1 MDIIKNRLDKV
12 MQLICITILG
22 IMVLLVLWQVAARYF
37 FNNPSTISEVLTR
50 YLFVWL
56 VMLTAT
62 FVFGQRE
69 HMYIAF
75 VQNLF
80 PPKVKRAINI
90 IIELIVIF
98 FALAVMVYGGIRITG
113 MQMVQLD
120 PTLQIPVGYVYA
132 IIPLCG
138 VIIALYCLYN
148 LKLIISQKDTPEQGL
163 EGGTL

>member
-1 MDIIKNRLDKV
+1 MNAIKKRLDKV
-12 MQLICITILG
+12 MQLLCITILG
-22 IMVLLVLWQVAARYF
+22 LMVLLVLWQVIARYF
-37 FNNPSTISEVLTR
+37 FNNPSAFSEVLTR

-69 HMYIAF
+69 HMYISF

-80 PPKVKRAINI
+80 PAKVKQITDI
-90 IIELIVIF
+90 VIEIIVIF
-98 FALAVMVYGGIRITG
+98 FALAVMVYGGIRITA

-120 PTLQIPVGYVYA
+120 STLQIPMGYVYA
-132 IIPLCG
+132 IIPVAG
-138 VIIALYCLYN
+138 VIITLYCLYN
-148 LKLIISQKDTPEQGL
+148 LRLISTHKDTPKTDI